1 MNRYE
6 SAKSVYE
13 GLGVDVDAA
22 LEIVRKKAISIH
34 CWQGDD
40 VRGFENSGQAL
51 SGGIQA
57 TGDYPG
63 AARNPEDL
71 MADFAQAIALIPGQK
86 RINLHASYAVVSD
99 ERRPVDRD
107 ALTVEDFRAWIDFAK
122 EKNLGIDFNPTF
134 FSHPMVKD
142 GLTLSSPDERTRR
155 FWVQHGIAS
164 RKIAAGIARELGQPV
179 LNNIWIPDG
188 YKDTPADRLGPRL
201 RLKESLDEIL
211 EAKLDGVI
219 DAVESKVFGIGLESY
234 TVGSAE
240 FYSAYCARRSNV
252 YYLLDNGHFHPTE
265 MVSDKISSML
275 TFFDYVPLHLTRPVR
290 WDSDHVVSFDDE
302 TRAIMT
308 EFVRSNALDRALIGL
323 DFFDASINRIAAWVL
338 GTRNAQKAMLYALL
352 QPHDVMKRYQDEAR
366 FTDLLVLQEEIKSCP
381 FGDIWAEYCR
391 REAVPGDHEWL
402 PIVKKYE
409 ESVLRQRN
417 S

>member
-6 SAKSVYE
+6 SAKSVFE

-107 ALTVEDFRAWIDFAK
+107 ALTVEDFQDWIDFAK

-211 EAKLDGVI
+211 ESKLDGVI

-391 REAVPGDHEWL
+391 LEAVPGDHEWL
-402 PIVKKYE
+402 PVVKKYE